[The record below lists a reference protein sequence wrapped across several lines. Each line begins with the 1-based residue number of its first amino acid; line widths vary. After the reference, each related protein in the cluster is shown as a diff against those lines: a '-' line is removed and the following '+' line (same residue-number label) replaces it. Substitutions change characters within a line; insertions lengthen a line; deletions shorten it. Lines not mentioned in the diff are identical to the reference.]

1 VENSTGRCITY
12 YLEIKMKY
20 LLLTAMLLVAPLA
33 ASAQQLSDEQ
43 RDALCMN
50 MGKLTGA
57 TASMRDQGQT
67 ASAVYAA
74 MIANGLDQ
82 QIAHMIV
89 KMVYD
94 DMPTASPETVA
105 GVSYLGCME
114 ATKQ

>member
-1 VENSTGRCITY
+1 
-12 YLEIKMKY
+12 MKY

-43 RDALCMN
+43 RDTLCMN